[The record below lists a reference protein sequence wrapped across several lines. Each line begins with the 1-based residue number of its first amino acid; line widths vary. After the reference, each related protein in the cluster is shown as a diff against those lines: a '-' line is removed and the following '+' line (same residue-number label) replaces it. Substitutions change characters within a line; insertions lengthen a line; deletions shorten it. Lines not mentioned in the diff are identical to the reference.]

1 MKANFVRTPMRKVI
15 FITALLALGG
25 CTITKTPEIIGGSK
39 VTGTVRLGISEQ
51 PLQHAIVDNYVAQS
65 IANRQC
71 QDWGYA
77 VAEAYGAPVKT
88 CSVVTGT
95 QCMTESI
102 VLEYQCRGFTINNRA
117 VSGW

>member
-1 MKANFVRTPMRKVI
+1 MRTPMRKVI
-15 FITALLALGG
+15 IITALLALSG
-25 CTITKTPEIIGGSK
+25 CTITKTPEIVGGSK

-51 PLQHAIVDNYVAQS
+51 PLQHAKVDNYVAQS
-65 IANRQC
+65 MANRQC